1 MAEKFGRSQP
11 WVAAALLG
19 LVFMASGVFM
29 VASAL
34 DAENDVRAGLAA
46 EKIETTDPIALLANP
61 DLYPDARMP
70 KDENKDGL
78 RDDNGAPMPPALDK
92 VLVDTPA
99 EAQAMADVIKVHT
112 LKTTEGKT
120 YAQLDREDPNRD
132 FYLKSV
138 TLRSA
143 LTQAYMGFRVA
154 ELVMGIGAIT
164 MALGALT
171 FVVLTPVA
179 YMTGRHS

>member
-1 MAEKFGRSQP
+1 MKSEEEKEMQLLKQYL

-70 KDENKDGL
+70 KDENKDGCKKH
-78 RDDNGAPMPPALDK
+78 DAN
-92 VLVDTPA
+92 
-99 EAQAMADVIKVHT
+99 
-112 LKTTEGKT
+112 
-120 YAQLDREDPNRD
+120 
-132 FYLKSV
+132 S
-138 TLRSA
+138 
-143 LTQAYMGFRVA
+143 
-154 ELVMGIGAIT
+154 
-164 MALGALT
+164 
-171 FVVLTPVA
+171 
-179 YMTGRHS
+179 